1 MRKII
6 FLISALL
13 LSSCND
19 VNEDKLRIVFLG
31 DSITEAGVYDKEVGV
46 EYNGELVNPDYTGF
60 ITFLSQS
67 VLEKTE
73 LVGKGISG
81 DKVSDLLTRYKKD
94 VIDLDPDIVFI
105 YIGINDVWH
114 KYDFGTGS
122 DIDLYENG
130 LRQIISEIQ
139 NIGAKVVLCTPTVIG
154 ENYGDFTLA
163 NQYVEHYRD
172 AETMKSMNE
181 DLDEFSD
188 VVRKLASEY
197 ITDLID
203 LRKIFIDY
211 ISENNPK
218 NSPSGI
224 LTYDGVHLNDRGN
237 KLIAD
242 QMINFIN

>member
-1 MRKII
+1 MRYSYFLVLSLII
-6 FLISALL
+6 G
-13 LSSCND
+13 CNNI
-19 VNEDKLRIVFLG
+19 NESELKIVFLG
-31 DSITEAGVYDKEVGV
+31 DSITEAGVYDKEVSI
-46 EYNGELVNPDYTGF
+46 EYNGELVYPNYTGF

-67 VLEKTE
+67 TPENTKLI
-73 LVGKGISG
+73 GKGISG

-94 VIDLDPDIVFI
+94 VIDLNPDIVFI

-139 NIGAKVVLCTPTVIG
+139 KIGSKVVLCTPTVIG

-163 NQYVEHYRD
+163 NQYVEQYRD
-172 AETMKSMNE
+172 AKTMESMNN
-181 DLDEFSD
+181 DLDAFSD
-188 VVRKLASEY
+188 VVRNLSSEY
-197 ITDLID
+197 NTGLID
-203 LRKIFIDY
+203 LRKIFMSY
-211 ISENNPK
+211 ISENNPS
-218 NSPSGI
+218 NNPSGI
-224 LTYDGVHLNDRGN
+224 LTYDGVHLNDQGN